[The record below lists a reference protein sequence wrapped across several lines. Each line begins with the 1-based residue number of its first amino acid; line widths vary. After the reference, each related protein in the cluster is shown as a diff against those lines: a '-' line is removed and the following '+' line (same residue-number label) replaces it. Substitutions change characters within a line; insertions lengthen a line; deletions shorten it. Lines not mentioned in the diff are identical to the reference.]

1 MSRARAAH
9 ASSVPSTPASTSP
22 CPPQRRGALKVTHYY
37 LDRAPDSDRPTVA
50 TVMLTSYSAHQE
62 QIVRQMVRVGLT
74 PKIANVVDAWKRS
87 NIGARAVFVRT
98 ESWGGF
104 PNRSSAD
111 STLRL
116 AEGGQS

>member
-1 MSRARAAH
+1 MPAALALEDQH
-9 ASSVPSTPASTSP
+9 IA
-22 CPPQRRGALKVTHYY
+22 QRRSALR
-37 LDRAPDSDRPTVA
+37 DRDTKARPLQRREIELRRIALGPAFTV
-50 TVMLTSYSAHQE
+50 
-62 QIVRQMVRVGLT
+62 
-74 PKIANVVDAWKRS
+74 
-87 NIGARAVFVRT
+87 RAVFVRT